1 MPLKIIQQD
10 ITEIECDAIV
20 NAANSTLLGGGG
32 VDGAIHKKAGSEL
45 LKECITLG
53 GCRTGEAKI
62 TRGYH
67 LPCRFVIHT
76 VGPIWKGGNNNE
88 RSLLSSCYY
97 NSLKLAKENGCTTVA
112 FPLISAGAYGY
123 PKAEA
128 LSVAIECINQF
139 LTDNDDML
147 VYMVIYNKADFVIDD
162 SIVTDVQQYINSKYS
177 QNVKKPNSIGT
188 GITQPYTFNVN
199 IPPSTIIERAENT
212 ILKSPNN
219 LLFTDSL
226 DKWLD
231 NVTESFTQ
239 FLLRKIGEKGL
250 TDSQCYK
257 KANID
262 RKLFSKIKNN
272 PRYNPGKRTV
282 LAFAIS
288 LELSLEE
295 TKEMLL
301 TAGYAL
307 SHSNKFD
314 IIIEYFIVNKNY
326 NINEINEVLFEFE
339 QCLLGA

>member
-162 SIVTDVQQYINSKYS
+162 SIITDVQQYINSKYS
-177 QNVKKPNSIGT
+177 QNVKKPNSIDT